1 MKVIVRN
8 ALIASLYVVL
18 TVINPFSFESIQFR
32 ISEILILLVFFR
44 KDYFLGLV
52 VGCIIANLFSPMG
65 IYDVLFGTIATI
77 LSLICIMYSKHLF
90 ITWIFSTIFN
100 AIIVGLE
107 LYLILELPF
116 WASLIGVAIGEAVV
130 MIIGVV
136 LFYFLKKNKAFMI
149 LIVAN
154 QNCNLESDLSN

>member
-90 ITWIFSTIFN
+90 ITWIFPTIFN

-136 LFYFLKKNKAFMI
+136 LFYFLRKNKAFMT
-149 LIVAN
+149 LIGAN

>member
-90 ITWIFSTIFN
+90 ITWIFPTIFN
-100 AIIVGLE
+100 AIIVGFE

-116 WASLIGVAIGEAVV
+116 WGSLIGVAIGEAVV

-136 LFYFLKKNKAFMI
+136 LFVFLKMN
-149 LIVAN
+149 
-154 QNCNLESDLSN
+154 

>member
-90 ITWIFSTIFN
+90 ITWIFPTIFN

-136 LFYFLKKNKAFMI
+136 LFYFLKKTKH
-149 LIVAN
+149 L
-154 QNCNLESDLSN
+154 

>member
-8 ALIASLYVVL
+8 ALIAALYVVF
-18 TVINPFSFESIQFR
+18 TIINPFSFENIQFR

-52 VGCIIANLFSPMG
+52 VGCIIANMFSPMG
-65 IYDVLFGTIATI
+65 IYDVIFGTLATV

-90 ITWIFSTIFN
+90 ITWIFPTVFN
-100 AIIVGLE
+100 AFIVGLE

-116 WASLIGVAIGEAVV
+116 WLSVLGVAIGEAVV

-136 LFYFLKKNKAFMI
+136 LFYFLKRNDAFMN
-149 LIVAN
+149 LIKAN
-154 QNCNLESDLSN
+154 QNYTFKDDLSS

>member
-149 LIVAN
+149 LIEAN